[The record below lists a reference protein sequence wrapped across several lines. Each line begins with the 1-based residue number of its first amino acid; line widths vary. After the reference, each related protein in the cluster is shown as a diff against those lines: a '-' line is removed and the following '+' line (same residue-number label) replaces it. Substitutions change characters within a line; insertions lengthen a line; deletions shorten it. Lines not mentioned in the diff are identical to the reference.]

1 MTKYNNIEI
10 WLIIITGGI
19 LTYLIRL
26 SFIKFANEDFIN
38 RAKEFL
44 SFMPASIFAAIVVSG
59 IFSNGIKDVSFENYK
74 IYASIVALL
83 IALKF
88 KNAIITILSG
98 LIVVWTLT
106 YFL

>member
-1 MTKYNNIEI
+1 
-10 WLIIITGGI
+10 
-19 LTYLIRL
+19 
-26 SFIKFANEDFIN
+26 
-38 RAKEFL
+38 
-44 SFMPASIFAAIVVSG
+44 
-59 IFSNGIKDVSFENYK
+59 VSFENYK